1 MERLRGNGPAS
12 DMQLTSKGYNVSVSQ
27 WQVYRATT
35 EEIIAGDGAL
45 DERIGTQGGI
55 VQEQDS
61 CAFEKRA
68 RENL

>member
-1 MERLRGNGPAS
+1 MERARGNGPAS
-12 DMQLTSKGYNVSVSQ
+12 DMKLTSKGYNVSVSQ

-35 EEIIAGDGAL
+35 GEIIAGDGVL
-45 DERIGTQGGI
+45 DERIRTQGGI

-61 CAFEKRA
+61 CAKRR